1 MIRLL
6 LSAFLLGHCA
16 FAQQSVGRP
25 NIILLMSDDQG
36 WGEAG
41 YQGHPVLR
49 TPELDAMAAAGLRMN
64 HFYASAPVCSPTRAG
79 LLTGRNND
87 RTAVFSVGRPMRLQ
101 ETTIA
106 DILRKAGYATAH
118 FGKWHLSGYKGPGVP
133 VLASDPRHPGHFGY
147 DYWLATTNFFDIN
160 PMLGRNG
167 QPEAFTG
174 GPSAVVIDEA
184 IRYID
189 SMKAS
194 GKPIFMTIWFGS
206 PHDPWQASDEDRKA
220 YQSENARAQHHYGE
234 ITEMDRSIGNLR
246 RKLRSLGI
254 ADNTI
259 LWFNSDNGGVKPFA
273 PAVNGGLRGF
283 KSELYEGGIRVPCII
298 EWPNVIRQPR
308 SSDLP
313 ASVLDILPT
322 LAEVAGIE
330 KSLPDRP
337 LDGMSLMGLLQGK
350 IKERVTPIPF
360 RYQQKAAWV
369 DYPYKLVS
377 NKYKEGG
384 FELYHLKN
392 DPNETTDL
400 SEREPAVAK
409 RMTEA
414 FFKWS
419 ASVEKSIAGK
429 DYPEGLTAPDEPS
442 KPWMS
447 APAYRPWLE
456 VLMKRPEYKA
466 VKVEED

>member
-1 MIRLL
+1 
-6 LSAFLLGHCA
+6 
-16 FAQQSVGRP
+16 
-25 NIILLMSDDQG
+25 
-36 WGEAG
+36 
-41 YQGHPVLR
+41 
-49 TPELDAMAAAGLRMN
+49 
-64 HFYASAPVCSPTRAG
+64 
-79 LLTGRNND
+79 
-87 RTAVFSVGRPMRLQ
+87 
-101 ETTIA
+101 
-106 DILRKAGYATAH
+106 
-118 FGKWHLSGYKGPGVP
+118 
-133 VLASDPRHPGHFGY
+133 
-147 DYWLATTNFFDIN
+147 
-160 PMLGRNG
+160 
-167 QPEAFTG
+167 
-174 GPSAVVIDEA
+174 
-184 IRYID
+184 
-189 SMKAS
+189 
-194 GKPIFMTIWFGS
+194 
-206 PHDPWQASDEDRKA
+206 
-220 YQSENARAQHHYGE
+220 
-234 ITEMDRSIGNLR
+234 MDRSIGNLR

-350 IKERVTPIPF
+350 MKERVTPIPF